1 MPIFL
6 LILQFILNFPS
17 FVKAVIEIWKLI
29 KEIIDPKEKEAYK
42 ARFKMVLM
50 RCNNKKTVASGDSDE
65 IHDLLAELKLRK
77 QAPTP

>member
-6 LILQFILNFPS
+6 LILQFIINFPS

-29 KEIIDPKEKEAYK
+29 KEILDPKEKAAYEG
-42 ARFKMVLM
+42 RFKSVLL
-50 RCNNKKTVASGDSDE
+50 RCNNKKAMAAMDHDE

-77 QAPTP
+77 QAVTP